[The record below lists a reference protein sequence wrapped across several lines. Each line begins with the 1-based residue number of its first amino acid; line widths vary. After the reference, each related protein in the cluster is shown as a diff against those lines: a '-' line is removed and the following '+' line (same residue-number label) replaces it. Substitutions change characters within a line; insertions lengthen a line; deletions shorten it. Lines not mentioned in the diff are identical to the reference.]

1 VVKRK
6 QVLRVDW
13 ARAVAKVM
21 ASSKD
26 LKTQTALAKKS
37 SVAQSTIGRIPRGE
51 VDPQSGNLERIA
63 KDFSIS
69 LAKLAE
75 IDQEGEPVA
84 EPTDDLESVERSAR
98 VALISWVQAHP

>member
-1 VVKRK
+1 
-6 QVLRVDW
+6 
-13 ARAVAKVM
+13 M

-37 SVAQSTIGRIPRGE
+37 GVAQSTIGRILRGE

-63 KDFSIS
+63 NAFSMS

-75 IDQEGEPVA
+75 MGEEDEPVA
-84 EPTDDLESVERSAR
+84 EPIED
-98 VALISWVQAHP
+98 ALNIDPIALLRRILQW